1 MTTLKGKIL
10 FIVGKFIS
18 GKDHCKTLNSIKNGL
33 SSDSFIRY
41 LNTVKIAQLCLTLC
55 DGLYS
60 PGNSLGQ
67 NMGVGSL

>member
-55 DGLYS
+55 DPMDCIVQGIL
-60 PGNSLGQ
+60 
-67 NMGVGSL
+67 